1 MKRDHVTVD
10 AKYKSCPGPL
20 IILVKSV
27 KGLKAGTVVRLL
39 ATDPD
44 APKDIEQWCS
54 RTGHRYLGFEEKDGV
69 LEIYVEVT

>member
-1 MKRDHVTVD
+1 MKKDHVTVD

-27 KGLKAGTVVRLL
+27 KGLKAGSVVRLL

-44 APKDIEQWCS
+44 ALKDIEQWCS